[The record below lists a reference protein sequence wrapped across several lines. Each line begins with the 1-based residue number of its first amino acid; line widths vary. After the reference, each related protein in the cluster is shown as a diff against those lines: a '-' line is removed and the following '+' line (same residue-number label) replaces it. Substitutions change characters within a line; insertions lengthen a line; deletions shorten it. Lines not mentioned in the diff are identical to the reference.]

1 LKNES
6 MVHLNKRM
14 TAGPLAVEAGAS
26 VACLTLSFEDRRKSR
41 LRAYLDDGREV
52 GVFLAR
58 GTILHEGDCLV
69 DDDETVL
76 VVVKANME
84 TLSVA
89 RTTDLR
95 LLARAAYHLGNRH
108 VPLQVGADWLAY
120 GHDHVLDDMVRAL
133 GLSVAVEQRPFEP
146 EAGGYG
152 PGHAENQAT
161 AHAHEP
167 GVHHDH

>member
-1 LKNES
+1 ML
-6 MVHLNKRM
+6 HLRKRLS
-14 TAGPLAVEAGAS
+14 ARQVIADGGPN

-41 LRAYLDDGREV
+41 LRTYLDDGREV

-58 GTILHEGDCLV
+58 GTILQEGDCLV

-76 VVVKANME
+76 VVVKANTE

-89 RTTDLR
+89 RTTDVL

-108 VPLQVGADWLAY
+108 VPLQVGMDWLAY

-133 GLSVAVEQRPFEP
+133 GLSVVVEQRTFEP
-146 EAGGYG
+146 EAGGYDH
-152 PGHAENQAT
+152 GHTQSQAT
-161 AHAHEP
+161 THRHEP
-167 GVHHDH
+167 GAHHEH